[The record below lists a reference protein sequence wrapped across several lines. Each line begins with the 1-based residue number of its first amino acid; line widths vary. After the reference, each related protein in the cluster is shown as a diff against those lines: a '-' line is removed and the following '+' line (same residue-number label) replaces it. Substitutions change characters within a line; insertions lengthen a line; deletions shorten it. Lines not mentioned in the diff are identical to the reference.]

1 MEFINVNAVVFGSP
15 RKMLKMDIVQAIKN
29 RQLFR
34 PVFRDLSSWNSWLVL
49 LKALFGL
56 QMDDKDLT
64 LYKECTSRKKRPEQP
79 FRELWAIV
87 GRRGGK
93 SFIMSIIAVFLA
105 LFHDFSKFLAP
116 GERGV
121 IQIIAADR
129 SQARVIFRYISAILR
144 STPVFEQYV
153 RNETKETIELTTGID
168 IEVMTCSFRT
178 IRGRTVVCAV
188 CDEIAFWRVEGANPD
203 REILAAIR
211 PSMATIPNSML
222 LVISSPY
229 ARSGVLFESHRDY
242 FGKDDPEVLVWQAP
256 TKVMNPTLDQGL
268 IDREMARDPVAAAAE
283 WGATFR
289 SDVETYVPIEW
300 IEQAIAPNRYELPP
314 AKLPYSAF
322 CDPSGGAQDAMT
334 LAIAHREGSRLVQD
348 VLRAV
353 RPPFDPYRVVS
364 DYASLLKEY
373 QCASVTGDKYA
384 GAWVSEAFSKHG
396 IRYVS
401 SPMNKSEIYLGF
413 EPLLARGEVEFLD
426 DKTLFAELRGLEP
439 RTGRG
444 RRDVVDHGSGQH
456 DDSANATA
464 GVFVELSGKDTKLF
478 PGFDPE
484 RHVRK
489 EEMPSASS

>member
-1 MEFINVNAVVFGSP
+1 
-15 RKMLKMDIVQAIKN
+15 
-29 RQLFR
+29 
-34 PVFRDLSSWNSWLVL
+34 
-49 LKALFGL
+49 
-56 QMDDKDLT
+56 MDDKELN
-64 LYKECTSRKKRPEQP
+64 LYRECTSRDRPPEKA

-93 SFIMSIIAVFLA
+93 SFIMSVIAVFLA
-105 LFHDFSKFLAP
+105 LFHDFTKYLAP

-129 SQARVIFRYISAILR
+129 SQARVIFRYISAILN
-144 STPVFEQYV
+144 STEVFSQYLT
-153 RNETKETIELTTGID
+153 NETKERIELSTGVD

-188 CDEIAFWRVEGANPD
+188 LDEIAFWRVEGANPD

-242 FGKDDPEVLVWQAP
+242 YGKDDSEVLVWQAP

-289 SDVETYVPIEW
+289 SDVESYVPLEW
-300 IEQAIAPNRYELPP
+300 IEQAIVPNRYELPP
-314 AKLPYSAF
+314 AKFPYSAF

-334 LAIAHREGSRLVQD
+334 LSIAHREGSRLVQD

-353 RPPFDPYRVVS
+353 RPPFDPYKVVA
-364 DYASLLKEY
+364 DYAQVLKEY
-373 QCASVTGDKYA
+373 RISSVIGDKYA
-384 GAWVSEAFSKHG
+384 GAWVSEAFLKHG
-396 IRYVS
+396 IRYIP
-401 SPMNKSEIYLGF
+401 SPMTKSEIYLGF
-413 EPLLARGEVEFLD
+413 EPLLARGEVELLD
-426 DKTLFAELRGLEP
+426 DKTLFAELRGLER

-444 RRDVVDHGSGQH
+444 RRDVVDHGPGQH
-456 DDSANATA
+456 DDSANSTA
-464 GVFVELSGKDTKLF
+464 GVLTELAGQDNRLF
-478 PGFDPE
+478 PMFDPE
-484 RHVRK
+484 KHCYRK
-489 EEMPSASS
+489 DAYEDHKRTAE

>member
-1 MEFINVNAVVFGSP
+1 MTVVVFGSP
-15 RKMLKMDIVQAIKN
+15 RKMQKMDIVQAIKN
-29 RQLFR
+29 RQLFS
-34 PVFRDLSSWNSWLVL
+34 PVFRDLSSWQSWLVL

-56 QMDDKDLT
+56 SLGEDELI
-64 LYKECTSRKKRPEQP
+64 LYQQCTGRKKAPQGA

-93 SFIMSIIAVFLA
+93 SFIMSVIAVYLA
-105 LFHDFSKFLAP
+105 LFHDFKEFLAP

-129 SQARVIFRYISAILR
+129 SQARVIFRYISAILH

-153 RNETKETIELTTGID
+153 SNETKETIELTTAIN

-211 PSMATIPNSML
+211 PSMATIPNSLL

-229 ARSGVLFESHRDY
+229 ARSGVLFESHRDF
-242 FGKDDPEVLVWQAP
+242 FGQDDPEVLVWQAP

-289 SDVETYVPIEW
+289 SDVETYVPLEW
-300 IEQAIAPNRYELPP
+300 IEQAVIPNRYELPP
-314 AKLPYSAF
+314 AKFTYSAF

-348 VLRAV
+348 VLKAV
-353 RPPFDPYRVVS
+353 RPPFDPYQVVA
-364 DYASLLKEY
+364 DCAHLLKEY
-373 QCASVTGDKYA
+373 RISSVTGDKYA
-384 GAWVSEAFSKHG
+384 GAWVSEAFLKHG
-396 IRYVS
+396 IRYMP
-401 SPMNKSEIYLGF
+401 SPLTKSEIYLGF
-413 EPLLARGEVEFLD
+413 EPLLARGEVELLD
-426 DKTLFAELRGLEP
+426 DKVLFAELRGLER

-444 RRDVVDHGSGQH
+444 RRDVVDHGPGQH

-464 GVFVELSGKDTKLF
+464 GVFVELAGKDTKLF

-489 EEMPSASS
+489 EEVISEVS

>member
-1 MEFINVNAVVFGSP
+1 MNI
-15 RKMLKMDIVQAIKN
+15 IQAIEDK
-29 RQLFR
+29 RLFR
-34 PVFRDLSSWNSWLVL
+34 MVFRDLSTWSSWLVL

-56 QMDDKDLT
+56 ELVDKDLT
-64 LYKECTSRKKRPEQP
+64 LYKECTSRDRPPEQP

-93 SFIMSIIAVFLA
+93 SFIMSVIAVFLA
-105 LFHDFSKFLAP
+105 LFHDFKEFLAP

-129 SQARVIFRYISAILR
+129 SQARVIFRYISAILN
-144 STPVFEQYV
+144 STEVFSQYLT
-153 RNETKETIELTTGID
+153 NETKERIELSTGVD

-229 ARSGVLFESHRDY
+229 ARSGVLFEAYRDY
-242 FGKDDPEVLVWQAP
+242 FASDDPEILVWQAP

-268 IDREMARDPVAAAAE
+268 IDREVERDPVAAAAE

-289 SDVETYVPIEW
+289 SDVESYVPLEW
-300 IEQAIAPNRYELPP
+300 IEQAIIPNRYELPP
-314 AKLPYSAF
+314 AKFPYFAF

-334 LAIAHREGSRLVQD
+334 LSIAHREGSRLVQD
-348 VLRAV
+348 ILRSV
-353 RPPFDPYRVVS
+353 RPQFNPYQVVS

-373 QCASVTGDKYA
+373 RCASVTGDKYA

-401 SPMNKSEIYLGF
+401 SLSLIHISEPTRLQ
-413 EPLLARGEVEFLD
+413 V
-426 DKTLFAELRGLEP
+426 
-439 RTGRG
+439 
-444 RRDVVDHGSGQH
+444 
-456 DDSANATA
+456 
-464 GVFVELSGKDTKLF
+464 
-478 PGFDPE
+478 
-484 RHVRK
+484 
-489 EEMPSASS
+489 